1 MEDPQRDDVLA
12 TIDAMIGELLQRA
25 GVAEP
30 PVDAIALAQKTL
42 GMVVVL
48 DKRQSLRGRSQG
60 KQQIFLRPEPREE
73 RHQWTVAVEI
83 GRHFKADLLARL
95 GVEPGATGSLGGE
108 ASLFATRLLAPT
120 AWFAADAA
128 SAEYDLLAL
137 KQRYKTASHEMLAWR
152 LLDLSAPCIITIIDN
167 DAIHRRRSNAW
178 PARKELS
185 PPEKKCQKRVHE
197 SGQPREVREAGW
209 SVRGWPVHQD
219 DWKREILRAVRDDES
234 H

>member
-1 MEDPQRDDVLA
+1 MEDIQRDDVLA
-12 TIDAMIGELLQRA
+12 AIDAMVAELLHRA

-30 PVDAIALAQKTL
+30 PVDAIALAQGTL

-48 DKRQSLRGRSQG
+48 DKRQSQRGRSRG
-60 KQQIFLRPEPREE
+60 KTEIFVRPEPREE

-83 GRHFKADLLARL
+83 GRHFKADLLSRL

-108 ASLFATRLLAPT
+108 ANLFATRLLAPT

-185 PPEKKCQKRVHE
+185 PPEKKCQKRIRE
-197 SGQPREVREAGW
+197 SGRPRAVQEAGW
-209 SVRGWPVHQD
+209 SVQGWPVHQD
-219 DWKREILRAVRDDES
+219 DWKREILRAVRND
-234 H
+234 